1 MKKIIPLFFLLLIC
15 FSCNQQIKE
24 KVDFIEAR
32 ITRYA
37 VLERARETIV
47 LRKIDKD
54 WNAIILGDGLF
65 GSCQYQR
72 IGKSKSSLEDL
83 WKKLVDEGLLEIP
96 DGKFRSD
103 CCTDGHGYEVEIL
116 HQDKLKRFSFHIPE
130 QIDSKEA
137 KQIQSIGNLLSN
149 EFEIPMFYADYS
161 RKDIGDYLIKSC
173 ESNQN
178 KQN

>member
-1 MKKIIPLFFLLLIC
+1 MKKIIPIIALFFFCL
-15 FSCNQQIKE
+15 SCNEQTKE

-37 VLERARETIV
+37 VLERSRETIV
-47 LRKIDKD
+47 LRKVEKD
-54 WNAIILGDGLF
+54 WNAMILGDGLF
-65 GSCQYQR
+65 GSCNYQR

-96 DGKFRSD
+96 EGKFRSD
-103 CCTDGHGYEVEIL
+103 CCTDGHGYEVEL
-116 HQDKLKRFSFHIPE
+116 FYQDKLKRYSFHIPE

-137 KQIQSIGNLLSN
+137 KQIQNIGNLLSS

-161 RKDIGDYLIKSC
+161 RKDISDYLFKSC